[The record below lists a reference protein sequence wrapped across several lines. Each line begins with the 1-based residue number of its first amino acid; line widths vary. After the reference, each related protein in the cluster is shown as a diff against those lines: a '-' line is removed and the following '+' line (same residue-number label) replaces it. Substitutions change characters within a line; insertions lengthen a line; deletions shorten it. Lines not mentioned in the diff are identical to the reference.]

1 MQTVMMT
8 KTDEVVMKLLHY
20 FITEKGYNPIVLHGA
35 ENEIWLENFENDYN
49 IIRIVSN
56 YIHNDEQFN
65 YDLFR
70 TRQIMKTI
78 KKKTMSL
85 HMKTLSIFVN
95 IGDNVHKL
103 GDSNKFNNILCVNVK
118 QIEDLDKY
126 DFVVSEFP
134 DISKYEKY
142 KEKGIELFMK
152 VTEDINRKNKEDAV
166 KAENVFKKRVPY
178 ITYILIGINIIVY
191 LLMVI
196 GYRNNILWY
205 GANIPDLIRQ
215 GEIYRLISS
224 VFIHASLVHLFCNMY
239 ALYVIG
245 PQLESYLGRY
255 KYLIIYLV
263 SGITGNLLSMVFSSN
278 MSVGASGAIFGLFG
292 SLLYFGYHYR
302 VYLGTVIKSQLIPL
316 ILLNLMIGFMVP
328 NIDNAAHIGGL
339 IGGMLMTVALGVKYK
354 SSNFEKIN
362 GFVVMFIY
370 VAFLIYMGF
379 VGL

>member
-1 MQTVMMT
+1 MQTIMMT
-8 KTDEVVMKLLHY
+8 QTDEVVMKLLHY
-20 FITEKGYNPIVLHGA
+20 FITERGYNPIVLHGA

-103 GDSNKFNNILCVNVK
+103 SDSNKFNNILCVNVK
-118 QIEDLDKY
+118 QIEDLDRY

-142 KEKGIELFMK
+142 KEKGVELFMK
-152 VTEDINRKNKEDAV
+152 VTEDINRKNKEDAI
-166 KAENVFKKRVPY
+166 KAENVFKKKVPY
-178 ITYILIGINIIVY
+178 ITYILIAINVIIY
-191 LLMVI
+191 LLMVF

-205 GANIPDLIRQ
+205 GANIPDLIRR

-224 VFIHASLVHLFCNMY
+224 VFVHASFLHVFCNMY

-263 SGITGNLLSMVFSSN
+263 SGITGNLLSMVFGSN
-278 MSVGASGAIFGLFG
+278 ISVGASGAIFGLFG
-292 SLLYFGYHYR
+292 ALLYFGYHYR

-316 ILLNLMIGFMVP
+316 IVLNLFIGFMVP

-339 IGGMLMTVALGVKYK
+339 IGGILMTVALGVKYK
-354 SSNFEKIN
+354 SSSFEKIN
-362 GFVVMFIY
+362 GAIVMLIY
-370 VAFLIYMGF
+370 VAFLVYMGF

>member
-49 IIRIVSN
+49 IVRIVSN

-126 DFVVSEFP
+126 DFVISEFP

-166 KAENVFKKRVPY
+166 KAENVFKKKVPY

-191 LLMVI
+191 LLMAM

-224 VFIHASLVHLFCNMY
+224 VFIHASLVHVFCNMY

-292 SLLYFGYHYR
+292 ALLYFGYHYR

-316 ILLNLMIGFMVP
+316 ILLNLIIGFMVP

-339 IGGMLMTVALGVKYK
+339 IGGVLMTVALGVKYK

-362 GFVVMFIY
+362 GTIVMLIY

>member
-49 IIRIVSN
+49 IVRIVSN

-126 DFVVSEFP
+126 DFVISEFP

-166 KAENVFKKRVPY
+166 KVENVFKKKVPY

-191 LLMVI
+191 LLMAM

-224 VFIHASLVHLFCNMY
+224 VFIHASLVHVFCNMY

-292 SLLYFGYHYR
+292 ALLYFGYHYR

-316 ILLNLMIGFMVP
+316 ILLNLIIGFMVP

-339 IGGMLMTVALGVKYK
+339 IGGVLMTVALGVKYK

-362 GFVVMFIY
+362 GTIVMLIY

>member
-134 DISKYEKY
+134 NISKYEKY

>member
-1 MQTVMMT
+1 MQTIMMT
-8 KTDEVVMKLLHY
+8 QTDEVVMKLLHY

-95 IGDNVHKL
+95 LGDNVHRL
-103 GDSNKFNNILCVNVK
+103 GESNKFNNILCVNVK
-118 QIEDLDKY
+118 QLEDLDQY

-142 KEKGIELFMK
+142 KEKGVELFMK
-152 VTEDINRKNKEDAV
+152 VTEDINRKNKEDAI

-178 ITYILIGINIIVY
+178 ITYILIGINIIIY
-191 LLMVI
+191 LLMAL

-205 GANIPDLIRQ
+205 GANIPDLIRH
-215 GEIYRLISS
+215 GDIYRLLSS
-224 VFIHASLVHLFCNMY
+224 VFVHASFLHLFCNMY

-245 PQLESYLGRY
+245 PQLESYIGRY

-278 MSVGASGAIFGLFG
+278 MSIGASGAIFGLFG
-292 SLLYFGYHYR
+292 ALLYFGYHYR

-316 ILLNLMIGFMVP
+316 IVLNLIIGFMVP

-339 IGGMLMTVALGVKYK
+339 IGGILMTIALGVKYK
-354 SSNFEKIN
+354 SSRFEKVN
-362 GFVVMFIY
+362 GAIVMLIY
-370 VAFLIYMGF
+370 VAFLVYMGF